1 MLIMATRE
9 GRTEVIPQL
18 VKAGAALDLQ
28 DNVCL
33 LVFKILMLYTLTVG
47 KHCTDDGCQG
57 RRK

>member
-1 MLIMATRE
+1 MLILATRE

-33 LVFKILMLYTLTVG
+33 FVFSGWSIM
-47 KHCTDDGCQG
+47 
-57 RRK
+57 